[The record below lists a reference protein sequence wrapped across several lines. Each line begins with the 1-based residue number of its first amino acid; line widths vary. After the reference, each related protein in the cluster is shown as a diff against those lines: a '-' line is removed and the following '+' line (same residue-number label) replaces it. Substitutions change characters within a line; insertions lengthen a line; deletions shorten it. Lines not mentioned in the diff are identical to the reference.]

1 LVAGASILLAAGIT
15 ACERTTP
22 GTVAMTTEP
31 GASLST
37 SPRSTSRPTL
47 PSFPGLP
54 GIPGI
59 PGIPGLPSTP
69 STSSPRTT
77 SNVPPPSNSL
87 TMKCKEYNGLDA
99 DTQLA
104 VVQQIVSQEGSV
116 IGQQNIEIAKTLA
129 DAMCQ
134 FIPDS
139 TVSELLLGGS
149 PP

>member
-59 PGIPGLPSTP
+59 PGLPSTP
-69 STSSPRTT
+69 RTS

-104 VVQQIVSQEGSV
+104 VVQQIVSQQGSV

>member
-1 LVAGASILLAAGIT
+1 MRTRVLVAGASILLAAGIT

-47 PSFPGLP
+47 PSFPG
-54 GIPGI
+54 I

-69 STSSPRTT
+69 HTS

-104 VVQQIVSQEGSV
+104 VVQQIVSQQGSV

-139 TVSELLLGGS
+139 TVSQLLLGG
-149 PP
+149 PPR

>member
-1 LVAGASILLAAGIT
+1 MRTRVLVAGASILLAAAIT

-54 GIPGI
+54 GIPG
-59 PGIPGLPSTP
+59 LPSTP
-69 STSSPRTT
+69 HTS

-104 VVQQIVSQEGSV
+104 VVQQIVSQQGSV

-139 TVSELLLGGS
+139 TVSQLLLGG
-149 PP
+149 PPR

>member
-1 LVAGASILLAAGIT
+1 MRTRVLVAGASILLAAGIT

-54 GIPGI
+54 GIPG
-59 PGIPGLPSTP
+59 LPSTP
-69 STSSPRTT
+69 HTS

-104 VVQQIVSQEGSV
+104 VVQQIVSQQGSV

-139 TVSELLLGGS
+139 TVSQLLLGG
-149 PP
+149 PPR

>member
-1 LVAGASILLAAGIT
+1 MRTRVLVAGASILLAAGIT

-59 PGIPGLPSTP
+59 PGIPSTP
-69 STSSPRTT
+69 STS

-104 VVQQIVSQEGSV
+104 VVQQIVSQQGSV

-134 FIPDS
+134 FVPDS

>member
-47 PSFPGLP
+47 PSFPG
-54 GIPGI
+54 
-59 PGIPGLPSTP
+59 IPGLPSTP
-69 STSSPRTT
+69 HTS

-104 VVQQIVSQEGSV
+104 VVQQIVSQQGSV

-139 TVSELLLGGS
+139 TVSQLLLGG
-149 PP
+149 PPR

>member
-1 LVAGASILLAAGIT
+1 MRTRVLVAGASILLAAGIT

-37 SPRSTSRPTL
+37 SPRTTSRPTL
-47 PSFPGLP
+47 PTFPGL
-54 GIPGI
+54 PGI

-69 STSSPRTT
+69 RTS

-104 VVQQIVSQEGSV
+104 VVQQIVSQQGSV

>member
-54 GIPGI
+54 GIPG
-59 PGIPGLPSTP
+59 LPSTP
-69 STSSPRTT
+69 HTS

-104 VVQQIVSQEGSV
+104 VVQQIVSQQGSV

-139 TVSELLLGGS
+139 TVSQLLLGG
-149 PP
+149 PPR

>member
-1 LVAGASILLAAGIT
+1 MRTRVLVAGASILLAAGIT

-59 PGIPGLPSTP
+59 PGLPSTP
-69 STSSPRTT
+69 RTS

-104 VVQQIVSQEGSV
+104 VVQQIVSQQGSV

>member
-1 LVAGASILLAAGIT
+1 MRVWIAGASILLAAGIT

-37 SPRSTSRPTL
+37 SQRTTSQPTL

-54 GIPGI
+54 GIPG
-59 PGIPGLPSTP
+59 LPSTP
-69 STSSPRTT
+69 RTS
-77 SNVPPPSNSL
+77 SNVPPPPNSL

-104 VVQQIVSQEGSV
+104 VIQQIVSQQGSA
-116 IGQQNIEIAKTLA
+116 IGRQNIEIAKTLA

>member
-1 LVAGASILLAAGIT
+1 
-15 ACERTTP
+15 
-22 GTVAMTTEP
+22 MTTEP

-37 SPRSTSRPTL
+37 SPRTTSRPTL
-47 PSFPGLP
+47 PTF
-54 GIPGI
+54 

-69 STSSPRTT
+69 RTS

-104 VVQQIVSQEGSV
+104 VVQQIVSQQGSV

-139 TVSELLLGGS
+139 TVSQLLLGG
-149 PP
+149 PPR

>member
-1 LVAGASILLAAGIT
+1 MRTRVLVAWASIALAAGIT

-37 SPRSTSRPTL
+37 SRTTSRPTMPTL
-47 PSFPGLP
+47 
-54 GIPGI
+54 PGI

-69 STSSPRTT
+69 RTS
-77 SNVPPPSNSL
+77 SNVPPPPNSL
-87 TMKCKEYNGLDA
+87 TMKCEEYNKLDA

-104 VVQQIVSQEGSV
+104 VIQKIVSQDGSV

-134 FIPDS
+134 FIPSS
-139 TVSELLLGGS
+139 TVNDLLLGGS

>member
-1 LVAGASILLAAGIT
+1 MRVLIAGASILLAAGIT

-31 GASLST
+31 GANLST

-54 GIPGI
+54 G
-59 PGIPGLPSTP
+59 LPSTP
-69 STSSPRTT
+69 HTSS
-77 SNVPPPSNSL
+77 SVPPPSNSL
-87 TMKCKEYNGLDA
+87 TMTCKEYNALDA

-104 VVQQIVSQEGSV
+104 VIQKIVSQDGSV
-116 IGQQNIEIAKTLA
+116 IGQQNSEIAKTLA

-134 FIPDS
+134 FMPSS
-139 TVSELLLGGS
+139 TVNELLLGKS

>member
-31 GASLST
+31 GASIST

-54 GIPGI
+54 GIP
-59 PGIPGLPSTP
+59 STP
-69 STSSPRTT
+69 RTS

-104 VVQQIVSQEGSV
+104 VVQEIVSQEGSV

>member
-1 LVAGASILLAAGIT
+1 MRTRVLVAGASILLAAGIT

-37 SPRSTSRPTL
+37 PRSTSRPTM
-47 PSFPGLP
+47 PSL
-54 GIPGI
+54 

-69 STSSPRTT
+69 RTS

-87 TMKCKEYNGLDA
+87 TMKCEEYNGLDA

-104 VVQQIVSQEGSV
+104 VIQKIVSQDGSV
-116 IGQQNIEIAKTLA
+116 IGQQNVEIAKTLA

-134 FIPDS
+134 FIPSS
-139 TVSELLLGGS
+139 TVNELLLGGS

>member
-47 PSFPGLP
+47 PSLPGLP

-59 PGIPGLPSTP
+59 PGLPGLPSTP
-69 STSSPRTT
+69 QTT

-104 VVQQIVSQEGSV
+104 VVQKIVSQEGSV

-139 TVSELLLGGS
+139 TVSELLGGS

>member
-1 LVAGASILLAAGIT
+1 MRTRVLVAGASILLAAGIT

-54 GIPGI
+54 GIPG
-59 PGIPGLPSTP
+59 LPSTP
-69 STSSPRTT
+69 RTS

-104 VVQQIVSQEGSV
+104 VVQQIVSQQGSV

-139 TVSELLLGGS
+139 TVSQLLLGG
-149 PP
+149 PPR

>member
-37 SPRSTSRPTL
+37 SPRTTSRPTL
-47 PSFPGLP
+47 PTF
-54 GIPGI
+54 PGI

-69 STSSPRTT
+69 RTS

-104 VVQQIVSQEGSV
+104 VVQQIVSQQGSV

-139 TVSELLLGGS
+139 TVSQLLLGG
-149 PP
+149 PPR

>member
-47 PSFPGLP
+47 PSLPGL
-54 GIPGI
+54 

-69 STSSPRTT
+69 HTS

-104 VVQQIVSQEGSV
+104 VVQQIVSQQGSV

-139 TVSELLLGGS
+139 TVSQLLLGG
-149 PP
+149 PPR

>member
-54 GIPGI
+54 GIPG
-59 PGIPGLPSTP
+59 LPSTP
-69 STSSPRTT
+69 RTS

-104 VVQQIVSQEGSV
+104 VVQQIVSQQGSV

-139 TVSELLLGGS
+139 TVSQLLLGG
-149 PP
+149 PPR

>member
-1 LVAGASILLAAGIT
+1 MVAGASILLAAGIT

-37 SPRSTSRPTL
+37 SPRTTSRPTL
-47 PSFPGLP
+47 PTF
-54 GIPGI
+54 PGI

-69 STSSPRTT
+69 RTS

-104 VVQQIVSQEGSV
+104 VVQQIVSQQGSV

-139 TVSELLLGGS
+139 TVSQLLLGG
-149 PP
+149 PPR

>member
-37 SPRSTSRPTL
+37 SQRTTSRPTL
-47 PSFPGLP
+47 PSFPG
-54 GIPGI
+54 
-59 PGIPGLPSTP
+59 IPGLPSTP
-69 STSSPRTT
+69 RTS

-87 TMKCKEYNGLDA
+87 TMKCEEYNGLDA
-99 DTQLA
+99 DTQLS
-104 VVQQIVSQEGSV
+104 VIQKIVSQDGSV
-116 IGQQNIEIAKTLA
+116 IGQQNVEIAKTLA

-134 FIPDS
+134 FIPSS
-139 TVSELLLGGS
+139 TVNDLLLGGS

>member
-1 LVAGASILLAAGIT
+1 MRTRVLVAGASILLAAGIT

-37 SPRSTSRPTL
+37 STRTTSRPTL
-47 PSFPGLP
+47 PTFPGL
-54 GIPGI
+54 PGI

-69 STSSPRTT
+69 RTS

-104 VVQQIVSQEGSV
+104 VVQQIVSQQGSV

>member
-1 LVAGASILLAAGIT
+1 MRVWIAGASILLAAGIT

-31 GASLST
+31 GSSLST
-37 SPRSTSRPTL
+37 SQRTTSRPTL

-54 GIPGI
+54 GIPG
-59 PGIPGLPSTP
+59 LPSTP
-69 STSSPRTT
+69 RTS

-87 TMKCKEYNGLDA
+87 TMTCKEYNGLDA

-104 VVQQIVSQEGSV
+104 VVQQIVSQKGSV

>member
-1 LVAGASILLAAGIT
+1 MKTRVLVAGASILLAAGIT

-37 SPRSTSRPTL
+37 PQRTTSLPTL

-54 GIPGI
+54 G
-59 PGIPGLPSTP
+59 LPSTP
-69 STSSPRTT
+69 RTS
-77 SNVPPPSNSL
+77 SNVPPPPNSL
-87 TMKCKEYNGLDA
+87 TMKCEEYNGLDA
-99 DTQLA
+99 DTQLS
-104 VVQQIVSQEGSV
+104 VIQKIVSQDGSV

-134 FIPDS
+134 FIPSS
-139 TVSELLLGGS
+139 TVNDLLLGGS

>member
-1 LVAGASILLAAGIT
+1 MRTRVLVAGASILLAAGIT
-15 ACERTTP
+15 AYERTTP

-54 GIPGI
+54 G
-59 PGIPGLPSTP
+59 LPSTP
-69 STSSPRTT
+69 GTS
-77 SNVPPPSNSL
+77 SNVPPPANSL
-87 TMKCKEYNGLDA
+87 TMKCEEYNGLDA

-104 VVQQIVSQEGSV
+104 VIQKIVSQDGSV

-134 FIPDS
+134 FIPSS
-139 TVSELLLGGS
+139 TVNELLLGGS

>member
-37 SPRSTSRPTL
+37 SQRTTSR

-54 GIPGI
+54 GIPG
-59 PGIPGLPSTP
+59 LPSTP
-69 STSSPRTT
+69 GTS
-77 SNVPPPSNSL
+77 SNVPPPANSL

-104 VVQQIVSQEGSV
+104 VIQQIVSQQGSV
-116 IGQQNIEIAKTLA
+116 IGRQNIEIAKTLA

>member
-1 LVAGASILLAAGIT
+1 MRTRVLVAGASILLAAGIT

-54 GIPGI
+54 GIPG
-59 PGIPGLPSTP
+59 LPSTP
-69 STSSPRTT
+69 RTS

-104 VVQQIVSQEGSV
+104 VVQQIVSQQGSV

-134 FIPDS
+134 FVPDS

>member
-1 LVAGASILLAAGIT
+1 MRTRVLVAGASILLAAGIT

-37 SPRSTSRPTL
+37 SPRTTSRPTL
-47 PSFPGLP
+47 PTFPGL
-54 GIPGI
+54 PGI

-69 STSSPRTT
+69 RTS

-104 VVQQIVSQEGSV
+104 VVQQIVSQQGSV

-139 TVSELLLGGS
+139 TVSQLLLGG
-149 PP
+149 PPR

>member
-1 LVAGASILLAAGIT
+1 MRTRVLIAGASIVLAAGIT

-37 SPRSTSRPTL
+37 TPRSTTRPTL
-47 PSFPGLP
+47 PSF
-54 GIPGI
+54 

-69 STSSPRTT
+69 RTSSD
-77 SNVPPPSNSL
+77 VPPPSNSL
-87 TMKCKEYNGLDA
+87 TMTCEEYNDLDP
-99 DTQLA
+99 DTQTA
-104 VVQQIVSQEGSV
+104 VIEKIVAQEGSV
-116 IGQQNIEIAKTLA
+116 IGPQNTEIAKTLA

-134 FIPDS
+134 FMPTS
-139 TVSELLLGGS
+139 TVNELLLGGS

>member
-1 LVAGASILLAAGIT
+1 
-15 ACERTTP
+15 
-22 GTVAMTTEP
+22 MT
-31 GASLST
+31 
-37 SPRSTSRPTL
+37 
-47 PSFPGLP
+47 
-54 GIPGI
+54 
-59 PGIPGLPSTP
+59 
-69 STSSPRTT
+69 
-77 SNVPPPSNSL
+77 
-87 TMKCKEYNGLDA
+87 CKEYNGLDA

-104 VVQQIVSQEGSV
+104 VVQEIVSQEGSV

>member
-37 SPRSTSRPTL
+37 SPRTTSRPTL
-47 PSFPGLP
+47 PTFPGL
-54 GIPGI
+54 PGI

-69 STSSPRTT
+69 RTS

-104 VVQQIVSQEGSV
+104 VVQQIVSQQGSV

-139 TVSELLLGGS
+139 TVSQLLLGG
-149 PP
+149 PPR

>member
-1 LVAGASILLAAGIT
+1 MRTRVLVAGASILLAAGIT

-59 PGIPGLPSTP
+59 PGIPSTP
-69 STSSPRTT
+69 RTS

-104 VVQQIVSQEGSV
+104 VVQEIVSQEGSV

-139 TVSELLLGGS
+139 TVSQLLLGG
-149 PP
+149 PPR

>member
-1 LVAGASILLAAGIT
+1 MKTRVLVAGASILLAAGIT

-37 SPRSTSRPTL
+37 PQRTTSLPTL

-54 GIPGI
+54 GIPGH
-59 PGIPGLPSTP
+59 PSTP
-69 STSSPRTT
+69 RTS
-77 SNVPPPSNSL
+77 SNVPPPPNSL
-87 TMKCKEYNGLDA
+87 TMKCEEYNGLDA
-99 DTQLA
+99 DTQLS
-104 VVQQIVSQEGSV
+104 VIQKIVSQDGSV

-134 FIPDS
+134 FIPSS
-139 TVSELLLGGS
+139 TVNDLLLGGS

>member
-1 LVAGASILLAAGIT
+1 MRTRVLVAGASILLAAGIT

-37 SPRSTSRPTL
+37 SPRTTSRPTL
-47 PSFPGLP
+47 PTFPGL
-54 GIPGI
+54 

-69 STSSPRTT
+69 RTS

-104 VVQQIVSQEGSV
+104 VVQQIVSQQGSV

-139 TVSELLLGGS
+139 TVSQLLLGG
-149 PP
+149 PPR